1 MFTARYELHLYV
13 FIFHVNLSLDMVIA
27 IKLLHSV
34 QPSFG
39 I

>member
-1 MFTARYELHLYV
+1 VFTARFELHIYV
-13 FIFHVNLSLDMVIA
+13 LIFHVNLSLDMVIA